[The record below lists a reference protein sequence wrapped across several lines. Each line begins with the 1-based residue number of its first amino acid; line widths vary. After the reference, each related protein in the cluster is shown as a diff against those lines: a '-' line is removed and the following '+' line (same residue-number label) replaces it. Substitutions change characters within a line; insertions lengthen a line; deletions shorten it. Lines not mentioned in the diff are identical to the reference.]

1 LDRDKIKVLIA
12 SKNPIKINAVSSAF
26 KHSFSNAS
34 FVFIGEDAPSKVS
47 DQPMSEKETKT
58 GCKNRLFFIEKNFK
72 ADYYVSIEGGVDYD
86 NNRLFAFA
94 WVYIKSKKF
103 ISKSK
108 TSIFQLPQKI
118 KLLVEGGVELG
129 EADDIVFNRKNSKK
143 KDGAVGL
150 LTKGVITRESYY
162 KEAIVL
168 GLIPF
173 MNKDF
178 SF

>member
-1 LDRDKIKVLIA
+1 MDRDTIKVLIA
-12 SKNPIKINAVSSAF
+12 SKNPTKINAVSSAF

-34 FVFIGEDAPSKVS
+34 FVFIGEAAPSKVS

-58 GCKNRLFFIEKNFK
+58 GCKNRLLFIEKNFK

-94 WVYIKSKKF
+94 WVYIKSKKVV
-103 ISKSK
+103 SKSK
-108 TSIFQLPQKI
+108 TSVFQLPQKI
-118 KLLVEGGVELG
+118 KLLLEQGVELG
-129 EADDIVFNRKNSKK
+129 DADDLVFNRKNSKK
-143 KDGAVGL
+143 KDGAVGI

-162 KEAIVL
+162 KEAVVL

-173 MNKDF
+173 INKTF